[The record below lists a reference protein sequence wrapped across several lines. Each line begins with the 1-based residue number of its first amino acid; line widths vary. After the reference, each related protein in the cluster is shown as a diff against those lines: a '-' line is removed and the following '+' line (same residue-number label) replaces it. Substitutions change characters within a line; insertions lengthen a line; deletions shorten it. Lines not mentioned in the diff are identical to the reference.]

1 MASKNTDKPAKLKV
15 DQGDKDG
22 ASRFQLSQV
31 KQFGNEVKVE
41 FGKIA
46 WPSRKHTIGS
56 TVVVTIFVILISFYL
71 GAVDMLLGRI
81 VAAVLR

>member
-1 MASKNTDKPAKLKV
+1 MASKNNDNPAQKKNSQ
-15 DQGDKDG
+15 DDIDAGSK
-22 ASRFQLSQV
+22 FQLSQV
-31 KQFGNEVKVE
+31 KQFGNEVKAE

-56 TVVVTIFVILISFYL
+56 TVVVTFFVIIISFYL
-71 GAVDMLLGRI
+71 GAVDMLLGKI